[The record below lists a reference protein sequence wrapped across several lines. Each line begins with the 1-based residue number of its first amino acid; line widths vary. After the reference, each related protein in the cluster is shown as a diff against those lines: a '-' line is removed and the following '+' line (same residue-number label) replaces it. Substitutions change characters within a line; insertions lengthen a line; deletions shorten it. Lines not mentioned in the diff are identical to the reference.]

1 MLPAAK
7 GALIFFSL
15 GLRVLPI
22 LPHTSVLDF
31 QLTQNT
37 QHICLHTC
45 KGVTPDCE
53 LENPCGP
60 WVCSASYHSFS
71 WDFFFPYFIPD
82 PGYSEKPSTFF
93 CLLAKGLLLLL
104 ILLIL
109 AVGLWAIRAQEKA
122 QTPQI
127 KQLRRNRMKLR
138 RRGKPDPSPI

>member
-1 MLPAAK
+1 MSLTCSVEK
-7 GALIFFSL
+7 VDVGVTYNWFSL
-15 GLRVLPI
+15 GDSTEANYGGPVLS
-22 LPHTSVLDF
+22 TSWKPGDKALSY
-31 QLTQNT
+31 
-37 QHICLHTC
+37 IC
-45 KGVTPDCE
+45 KAS
-53 LENPCGP
+53 NPVSDVISRP
-60 WVCSASYHSFS
+60 VSAGQFCA
-71 WDFFFPYFIPD
+71 D